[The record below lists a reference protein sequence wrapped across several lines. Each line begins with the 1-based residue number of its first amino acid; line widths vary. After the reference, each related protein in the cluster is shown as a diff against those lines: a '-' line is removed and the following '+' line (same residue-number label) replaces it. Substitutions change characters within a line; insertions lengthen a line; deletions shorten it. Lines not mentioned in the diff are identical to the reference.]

1 MSDLV
6 TLSEIE
12 AAARRLAGVAVRT
25 PLVRYPDAPLWI
37 KPESLQPI
45 GAFKIRGAYAAMTAS
60 ELGGR
65 PAGVVAHSSGNHA
78 QAVAYAARE
87 LGVRAVLVVPDN
99 APEGKVAA
107 CVRLGAEVVLVEPTM
122 EARTETAERLARA
135 HGYDLIAPFDDLRV
149 IAGQGTVGLE
159 IMADHPG
166 PGVVLAPVGGGGLL
180 AGTAVAVK
188 SLHPATRVVGVEP
201 ALAADARDSFLL
213 GRPVSWDPA
222 ETRRTMA
229 DALRAERVGEL
240 PFRHIAEYVDD
251 VVTVTEEEIRETMR
265 LLAVR
270 TRLIAEPAGA
280 VAAAAFLFHRE
291 ELPPGDGVAVLSGG
305 NVDFDPALLFPA

>member
-6 TLSEIE
+6 TLAEIE

-37 KPESLQPI
+37 KPESLQPV
-45 GAFKIRGAYAAMTAS
+45 GAFKLRGAYAAMTTAP
-60 ELGGR
+60 LGS
-65 PAGVVAHSSGNHA
+65 PLPKGVVAHSSGNHA

-87 LGVRAVLVVPDN
+87 LGIRAVLVVPHD
-99 APEGKVAA
+99 APEVKVSE

-135 HGYDLIAPFDDLRV
+135 HGYELIAPFDDRRV

-166 PGVVLAPVGGGGLL
+166 PGVVLVPVGGGGLL
-180 AGTAVAVK
+180 AGTATAVK
-188 SLHPATRVVGVEP
+188 NLHRDTRVVGVEP

-213 GRPVSWDPA
+213 GRPVSWAAA

-229 DALRAERVGEL
+229 DALRVGRVGDL
-240 PFRHIAEYVDD
+240 PFRHIAAYVDD
-251 VVTVTEEEIRETMR
+251 IVTVSEEEIREAMR

-270 TRLIAEPAGA
+270 THLVAEPAGA
-280 VAAAAFLFHRE
+280 VAAAAFLFHRD
-291 ELPPGDGVAVLSGG
+291 ELPPGEGVAVLSGG
-305 NVDFDPALLFPA
+305 NVDPALLFPA